1 MINWRISQ
9 NYFLLFAIAF
19 KTLIL
24 GTVLTLATH
33 NICLGQL
40 LNDDINWTQIVGK
53 QRKRN
58 DDHASHAI
66 VYMHNAVIPKAD
78 CDPWSR
84 RSIMLPVLFFVWHLC
99 FSRRYTRGSHFID
112 PLPEYMP
119 DRIFIRHCAIVR

>member
-1 MINWRISQ
+1 MINLRTSQ
-9 NYFLLFAIAF
+9 NFVLLFAIAF

-40 LNDDINWTQIVGK
+40 LSDDINWTQIVGK

-58 DDHASHAI
+58 DDHSSQAV

-78 CDPWSR
+78 E
-84 RSIMLPVLFFVWHLC
+84 SIWLRQSFILPVLLFVWHICL
-99 FSRRYTRGSHFID
+99 SRRQTPGSRFID
-112 PLPEYMP
+112 PLLGYTP
-119 DRIFIRHCAIVR
+119 DKIFIRHCALIR

>member
-24 GTVLTLATH
+24 GTMLTLATH

-40 LNDDINWTQIVGK
+40 LSDDINWTQIVSK

-58 DDHASHAI
+58 DEHSSNAL
-66 VYMHNAVIPKAD
+66 VYIHNAVIPKAT
-78 CDPWSR
+78 CGVWIR
-84 RSIMLPVLFFVWHLC
+84 RTFLLPVLQLAGQVCLSCRHTPG
-99 FSRRYTRGSHFID
+99 SRLID
-112 PLPEYMP
+112 TLLKYLP

>member
-9 NYFLLFAIAF
+9 NYLLLFAIAF

-40 LNDDINWTQIVGK
+40 LNDDVNWTQIVGK

-58 DDHASHAI
+58 DDHSSHAV
-66 VYMHNAVIPKAD
+66 VYIPNAVIPKAE
-78 CDPWSR
+78 CGTWLR
-84 RSIMLPVLFFVWHLC
+84 QCIILPVMLLVWHICC
-99 FSRRYTRGSHFID
+99 FHRLISGRRFID
-112 PLPEYMP
+112 ALLEYTP
-119 DRIFIRHCAIVR
+119 DKIFIRHCAIIR

>member
-9 NYFLLFAIAF
+9 NYLLLFAIAF

-40 LNDDINWTQIVGK
+40 LNDDVNWTQIVGK

-58 DDHASHAI
+58 DDHSSHAV
-66 VYMHNAVIPKAD
+66 VYIPNAVIPKAE
-78 CDPWSR
+78 CGTWLR
-84 RSIMLPVLFFVWHLC
+84 QCIILPVMLLVWHICC
-99 FSRRYTRGSHFID
+99 FHRLINGRRLIDALLEYT
-112 PLPEYMP
+112 P
-119 DRIFIRHCAIVR
+119 DKIFIRHCAIIR